1 MSPWVSLL
9 RQVQRSTESTGPQV
23 HRVHRSTGP
32 QSPQVQRS
40 TESIASTGQQSPQVH
55 RVYKSTES
63 TGPHSPQVRRV
74 HRSTG
79 LESPQVHRVHRI
91 HRVHRVHRSTSPK
104 SPQNLQVHKSTE
116 STQSTESTESTGPQS
131 PQNPQNPLNPRVH
144 RSTGPQRPI
153 ITSMVNCSL
162 TLGYFP
168 VAWKAALVDPR
179 LKKACQSAS
188 LSNLRPV
195 RDLQF
200 ISKLTER
207 AVYYQT
213 QEHLVRSELY
223 PTLQSAYR
231 AGHSTT
237 TALLK
242 VHNDILLNMDNQR
255 VTLLVPLDLSSAFDT
270 VDHEILLPRFQI
282 TLSIA
287 DTALQCFRPYLAGSS
302 QRVLLNGSFSEDFS
316 LPHGVQEGSSLGPL
330 LFYNLCQQAI

>member
-1 MSPWVSLL
+1 
-9 RQVQRSTESTGPQV
+9 
-23 HRVHRSTGP
+23 
-32 QSPQVQRS
+32 
-40 TESIASTGQQSPQVH
+40 
-55 RVYKSTES
+55 
-63 TGPHSPQVRRV
+63 
-74 HRSTG
+74 
-79 LESPQVHRVHRI
+79 
-91 HRVHRVHRSTSPK
+91 
-104 SPQNLQVHKSTE
+104 
-116 STQSTESTESTGPQS
+116 
-131 PQNPQNPLNPRVH
+131 
-144 RSTGPQRPI
+144 
-153 ITSMVNCSL
+153 MVNCSL

-231 AGHSTT
+231 AGHSTK

-255 VTLLVPLDLSSAFDT
+255 VTLLVPLDLSSVFDT
-270 VDHEILLPRFQI
+270 VDHEILLRHFQI
-282 TLSIA
+282 TFGIA
-287 DTALQCFRPYLAGSS
+287 DTALQCFRSYLAGSS
-302 QRVLLNGSFSEDFS
+302 QRVLLNGSF
-316 LPHGVQEGSSLGPL
+316 
-330 LFYNLCQQAI
+330 